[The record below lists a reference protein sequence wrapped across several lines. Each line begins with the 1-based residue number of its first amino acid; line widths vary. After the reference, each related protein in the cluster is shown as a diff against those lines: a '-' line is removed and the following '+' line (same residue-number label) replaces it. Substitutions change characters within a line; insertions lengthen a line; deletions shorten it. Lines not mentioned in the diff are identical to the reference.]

1 MRLITKSWNVK
12 SVQLGNTDI
21 KRVSQHHPILIID
34 MDARI
39 VKLENIKIKQEQL
52 DVRFV
57 VLVNILLL
65 RLQKQ

>member
-39 VKLENIKIKQEQL
+39 VKLENTKIQQVKL
-52 DVRFV
+52 NVRIV
-57 VLVNILLL
+57 QLVNILLL
-65 RLQKQ
+65 RILKQ